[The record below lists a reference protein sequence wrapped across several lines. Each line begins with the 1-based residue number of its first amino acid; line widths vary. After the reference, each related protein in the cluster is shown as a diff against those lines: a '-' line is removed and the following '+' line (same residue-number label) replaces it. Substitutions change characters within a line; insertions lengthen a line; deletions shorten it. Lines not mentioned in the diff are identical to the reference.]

1 MKEIRVKYSRGTKQA
16 YAISQFLNFKLDHL
30 SMPNGGG
37 GVSKSDPANAE
48 NRVVRLCYSNILP
61 LQWVLR

>member
-30 SMPNGGG
+30 SMPNGG
-37 GVSKSDPANAE
+37 VSKSDPANAE
-48 NRVVRLCYSNILP
+48 NRVGVS
-61 LQWVLR
+61 